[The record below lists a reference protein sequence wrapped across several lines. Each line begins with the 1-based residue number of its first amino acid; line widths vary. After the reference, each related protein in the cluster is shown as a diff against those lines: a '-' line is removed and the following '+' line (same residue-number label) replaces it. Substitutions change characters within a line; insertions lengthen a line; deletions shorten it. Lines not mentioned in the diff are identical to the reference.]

1 MSCSGGPYNGSY
13 SMRQSEKAL
22 FISVPLAL
30 NSFIMPT
37 EPVKLTPCDIKKY
50 TQKYLKLNPHK

>member
-1 MSCSGGPYNGSY
+1 
-13 SMRQSEKAL
+13 MRQTEKAL